1 MWISTFIQFLNE
13 GRFRGLEQHVGE
25 FSIIS
30 EGKSG
35 VEKEISKEAPVSE
48 RLRES
53 LSILVISWGVWDFGL
68 VYQEPI
74 ISRGFAFCS
83 FTFLN

>member
-1 MWISTFIQFLNE
+1 M
-13 GRFRGLEQHVGE
+13 GE

-35 VEKEISKEAPVSE
+35 VEREISKEAPVSE

-53 LSILVISWGVWDFGL
+53 LSILVIS
-68 VYQEPI
+68 
-74 ISRGFAFCS
+74 
-83 FTFLN
+83 